1 VEREAGPHRDNTPQA
16 YGEADSLYLWPT
28 VWPRDADYARTMFPL
43 WRSRRWRTG
52 CLDPVDDLLLE
63 LLDAESGRS
72 VCHLDDVRVS
82 RIGHPRSG

>member
-1 VEREAGPHRDNTPQA
+1 
-16 YGEADSLYLWPT
+16 
-28 VWPRDADYARTMFPL
+28 
-43 WRSRRWRTG
+43 
-52 CLDPVDDLLLE
+52 VDDLLLE